1 MRLAG
6 AVALIT
12 GGSSGI
18 GAATAR
24 ALTLAGACPLVAGR
38 DPGRLRDVARQT
50 GAVPLRVDL
59 AAPDGPEELAVAAL
73 AEAGRIDLLISNAGV
88 GWAGEIGELSA
99 AKAGELVAVNL
110 LAPIHLARLLVPGM
124 IKRGGGHLVFVSS
137 IVGITGARQE
147 AVYAA
152 AKAGLGRFADSL
164 SYELAGQN
172 VGVSVVVPGVV
183 DTPFFDR
190 RGCPYNRSTP
200 APVPAERVARTIV
213 MSVQRNRNRDL
224 VFVPGW
230 LRFPAWLHG
239 SAPRTFHALA
249 SRFG

>member
-24 ALTLAGACPLVAGR
+24 ALTRAGACPLIAGR
-38 DPGRLRDVARQT
+38 DIARLGEIARQT

-73 AEAGRIDLLISNAGV
+73 AEFGRIDLLVSNAGV
-88 GWAGEIGELSA
+88 GWAGEIAELTA
-99 AKAGELVAVNL
+99 AKADEVVAVNL
-110 LAPIHLARLLVPGM
+110 MAPIHLARLLVPEM
-124 IKRGGGHLVFVSS
+124 AKRGTGHLVFVSS
-137 IVGITGARQE
+137 IAGVTGARHE
-147 AVYAA
+147 AVYGAT
-152 AKAGLGRFADSL
+152 KAGLGRFAESL
-164 SYELAGQN
+164 SYELEGQD
-172 VGVSVVVPGVV
+172 VGVSVIVPGVV

-190 RGCPYNRSTP
+190 RGRPYNRSTP
-200 APVPAERVARTIV
+200 APIPPERVARAIV
-213 MSVQRNRNRDL
+213 TATRHERDL

-239 SAPRTFHALA
+239 SAPRTFRLLA

>member
-24 ALTLAGACPLVAGR
+24 ALAQAGACPLVAGR
-38 DPGRLRDVARQT
+38 DLARLWQVARQS
-50 GAVPLRVDL
+50 GAIPLRADL
-59 AAPDGPEELAVAAL
+59 AAPDGAEELAAAAQ
-73 AEAGRIDLLISNAGV
+73 AEAGRVDLLVSSAGV
-88 GWAGEIGELSA
+88 GWAGEIGDLSA
-99 AKAGELVAVNL
+99 AKASELICVNL
-110 LAPIHLARLLVPGM
+110 LAPIHLARLLVPDM
-124 IKRGGGHLVFVSS
+124 TKRGAGHLVFVSS
-137 IVGITGARQE
+137 IAGATGARDE

-152 AKAGLGRFADSL
+152 AKAGLGYFAESL
-164 SYELAGQN
+164 SYELRGRG

-190 RGCPYNRSTP
+190 RGRPYNRTAPTP
-200 APVPAERVARTIV
+200 ISADRVARAIV
-213 MSVQRNRNRDL
+213 AAVQRDRDQ

-230 LRFPAWLHG
+230 MRFPAWLHG
-239 SAPRTFHALA
+239 AAPRTFRALA